1 MLFNTSGHSFSR
13 DFIILNVSWYLS
25 FKVSYSDLEKMAL
38 DRGVEVDQSTIHRWV
53 VKFSPDLEKSVRKN
67 KSSVGSSW
75 RMDETYIKVKGQWKY
90 LYRAVDKE
98 GQTVDYLLTAKRDKK
113 AAKRFFKKAI
123 KSNVIPEKINID
135 KSGSNAAAIK
145 EYNKEEGTNIEIRQ
159 NKYLNNLVEQDHRSI
174 KQLCRATLG
183 FKSFRTAKITLSG
196 FECMKILNKKQTFSG
211 GKSPARHFCVLI
223 K

>member
-1 MLFNTSGHSFSR
+1 
-13 DFIILNVSWYLS
+13 
-25 FKVSYSDLEKMAL
+25 MAL
-38 DRGVEVDQSTIHRWV
+38 DRGGEVDQATIHRWV

-67 KSSVGSSW
+67 KPSVGSRW

-98 GQTVDYLLTAKRDKK
+98 GQ
-113 AAKRFFKKAI
+113 
-123 KSNVIPEKINID
+123 
-135 KSGSNAAAIK
+135 
-145 EYNKEEGTNIEIRQ
+145 
-159 NKYLNNLVEQDHRSI
+159 VEQDHRFI

-183 FKSFRTAKITLSG
+183 FQSFRTAKITLSG

-211 GKSPARHFCVLI
+211 GKSPARHFCALI

>member
-1 MLFNTSGHSFSR
+1 M
-13 DFIILNVSWYLS
+13 
-25 FKVSYSDLEKMAL
+25 
-38 DRGVEVDQSTIHRWV
+38 
-53 VKFSPDLEKSVRKN
+53 KN
-67 KSSVGSSW
+67 KASFFHLIQILDKCNGS
-75 RMDETYIKVKGQWKY
+75 KY

-183 FKSFRTAKITLSG
+183 FQSFRTAKITLSG

-211 GKSPARHFCVLI
+211 GKSPARHFCALI

>member
-38 DRGVEVDQSTIHRWV
+38 DRGVEVDQSTIHSWV

-90 LYRAVDKE
+90 LYRAVDKK

-113 AAKRFFKKAI
+113 AAQC
-123 KSNVIPEKINID
+123 SE
-135 KSGSNAAAIK
+135 S
-145 EYNKEEGTNIEIRQ
+145 Q
-159 NKYLNNLVEQDHRSI
+159 
-174 KQLCRATLG
+174 
-183 FKSFRTAKITLSG
+183 
-196 FECMKILNKKQTFSG
+196 
-211 GKSPARHFCVLI
+211 
-223 K
+223 

>member
-1 MLFNTSGHSFSR
+1 
-13 DFIILNVSWYLS
+13 
-25 FKVSYSDLEKMAL
+25 MAL

-90 LYRAVDKE
+90 LYRAVDKKV
-98 GQTVDYLLTAKRDKK
+98 QTVDYLLIAKRDKK
-113 AAKRFFKKAI
+113 ASKRFFKKAI

-145 EYNKEEGTNIEIRQ
+145 EYNKEEGINIEICQ
-159 NKYLNNLVEQDHRSI
+159 NKYLNNLVEQDHRFI
-174 KQLCRATLG
+174 KQLC
-183 FKSFRTAKITLSG
+183 
-196 FECMKILNKKQTFSG
+196 
-211 GKSPARHFCVLI
+211 
-223 K
+223 